1 MNSKRP
7 DRDYYRRLRR
17 RADSFRVDLAA
28 KGWCD
33 LWHTHFD
40 WNGFGDLG
48 WVHRR
53 RHLNA
58 LLRALN
64 RARSELFT
72 AACPNQLFALVHPDS
87 SADDAIYVHT
97 ANPNGTEFPC
107 AFANAALVDSLP
119 RLLAGRVDPA
129 LYSVLQQ
136 RHGEEVSFVI
146 QPRA

>member
-17 RADSFRVDLAA
+17 RADSFGVDLAA
-28 KGWCD
+28 KQWCD

-40 WNGFGDLG
+40 WKGFGELG

-58 LLRALN
+58 LLRALD
-64 RARSELFT
+64 RARTELAT
-72 AACPNQLFALVHPDS
+72 VSSPHQLFALVHPGS

-97 ANPNGTEFPC
+97 PNPNGSEFPC
-107 AFANAALVDSLP
+107 AFSNAAPVSELPPLLV
-119 RLLAGRVDPA
+119 GRVD
-129 LYSVLQQ
+129 LSRYSVLLQ
-136 RHGEEVSFVI
+136 RYGSEVFYVI